1 MVVVVVVE
9 VGRGLPTEAA
19 LVSGATPVLIGV
31 LMAHLAIILCL

>member
-1 MVVVVVVE
+1 MAAVVVVE
-9 VGRGLPTEAA
+9 GRGLPAEAA